1 MRGIYSLIFF
11 MSAYQLFAQE
21 NAPISAID
29 WLSQPGLAPV
39 AEEPVEKESRPTNS
53 QNKITVS
60 KLDILENKTFGL
72 IPVEISNIPTN
83 FWTELDSDTLMQLLI
98 NQPRSGLPATD
109 DLLVRALLAETSG
122 NTGVLLSRAESLIDR
137 GATKAAFNLIKQ
149 SEIKDEKS
157 FEMFAKVSL
166 LTGNIKQMCGILN
179 GARHLSK
186 NDALKV
192 YCQSES
198 GSSMT
203 AKISYITLQALG
215 AFEPKISNLL
225 AAYLDPDISH
235 DFVPPDFDPLEITP
249 LEFQLYNSINR
260 PIPLKNL
267 PIKFA
272 SLDLED
278 PVSWANQINAAESL
292 VKIGSLPTNLLLQI
306 YNNGQASM
314 PGKLWERVRSVQALH
329 LVLSDPIIDPINE
342 LNKFWDIQKDKKLV
356 AALARAWSD
365 KLLEFDAT
373 AINSKVLFQMQVLS
387 SSNVFPFEKTMQ
399 KLQEQNKPFS
409 PKMFEVIRNTFK
421 KRITTP
427 IEFRAVNI
435 LRAMRLISES
445 LDGDLLALEKGIN
458 LYRAMGLTPLAQ
470 QLTLEYMIM
479 AKNK

>member
-1 MRGIYSLIFF
+1 
-11 MSAYQLFAQE
+11 
-21 NAPISAID
+21 
-29 WLSQPGLAPV
+29 
-39 AEEPVEKESRPTNS
+39 
-53 QNKITVS
+53 
-60 KLDILENKTFGL
+60 
-72 IPVEISNIPTN
+72 
-83 FWTELDSDTLMQLLI
+83 
-98 NQPRSGLPATD
+98 
-109 DLLVRALLAETSG
+109 
-122 NTGVLLSRAESLIDR
+122 
-137 GATKAAFNLIKQ
+137 
-149 SEIKDEKS
+149 
-157 FEMFAKVSL
+157 
-166 LTGNIKQMCGILN
+166 
-179 GARHLSK
+179 
-186 NDALKV
+186 
-192 YCQSES
+192 
-198 GSSMT
+198 MT

-278 PVSWANQINAAESL
+278 PVSWTNQINAAERL